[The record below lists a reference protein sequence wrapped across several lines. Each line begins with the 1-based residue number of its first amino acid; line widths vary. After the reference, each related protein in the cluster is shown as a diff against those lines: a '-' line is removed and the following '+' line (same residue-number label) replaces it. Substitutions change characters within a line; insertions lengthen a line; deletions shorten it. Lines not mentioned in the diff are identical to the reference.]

1 MTNSK
6 LYRELINQGFSG
18 DLSTNDINIILD
30 FIKAENERLKE
41 QVNYDKCRHC
51 SYGQA
56 NKEYRA
62 KCSEMFDKVD
72 RLEQQLQ
79 AKDEEIARQTKLKC
93 EYKEDCLRWQKL
105 SFDYNNEI
113 NKQAKQIFNLK
124 QDLETNT
131 HQVCEKIRQNS
142 FSEYELVNGN
152 KALYFTISS
161 DELDKIER
169 GEL

>member
-1 MTNSK
+1 MANSK

-18 DLSTNDINIILD
+18 DLSTN
-30 FIKAENERLKE
+30 
-41 QVNYDKCRHC
+41 DKCRHC

-131 HQVCEKIRQNS
+131 HQVCEKIRK
-142 FSEYELVNGN
+142 ECGELTNEDGIF
-152 KALYFTISS
+152 KAYFVTP
-161 DELDKIER
+161 EFLDQIER